1 MSLWTGQLKVV
12 EASRAG
18 RTLDTYRPMI
28 STHMVEDLSQDRFH
42 EQWSTHTT
50 TFALPKWQKVLETWQ
65 MQRSIW
71 KGQTIGRTCTKR
83 IRHHM
88 SVTQPTIRTQ
98 LSTAVSLDSCNHDTS
113 MGRLDS
119 KIHPFVLPFITSHH
133 VT

>member
-18 RTLDTYRPMI
+18 RILDTYRPMI
-28 STHMVEDLSQDRFH
+28 STHMVEDLSQDQFH
-42 EQWSTHTT
+42 EQSNTHTT
-50 TFALPKWQKVLETWQ
+50 TFALPKWRKGLETRQ

-71 KGQTIGRTCTKR
+71 KGQTIGRICTRR

-88 SVTQPTIRTQ
+88 SATPPTTRTQ
-98 LSTAVSLDSCNHDTS
+98 LSTAVSLGSCNHDTS
-113 MGRLDS
+113 MGHLDS
-119 KIHPFVLPFITSHH
+119 KIHLFVLPFTTSHH